1 MLHVDIIK
9 LHVNMHISCIPI
21 IPSNKLHAA
30 NKNDFFV
37 NINDLH
43 DRFHTPYFF
52 LFYKRNLTLVL
63 LQSFQNGFYVSSICS
78 SISIDKR
85 TNLSILRTCFNGAWS
100 RVFFRFYF
108 FLLFTMLLKLF
119 LMPNQLSKIQRDH
132 NSLLCKQRSCPVI
145 VYIGS

>member
-1 MLHVDIIK
+1 MLHVDLIK
-9 LHVNMHISCIPI
+9 LHVNIHISCIAI

-52 LFYKRNLTLVL
+52 LFCKRNLTLVL

-78 SISIDKR
+78 SILTGHVHGFDQ
-85 TNLSILRTCFNGAWS
+85 ILL
-100 RVFFRFYF
+100 F
-108 FLLFTMLLKLF
+108 FLLLTMLLKLF
-119 LMPNQLSKIQRDH
+119 LMPNQRSKIQR
-132 NSLLCKQRSCPVI
+132 SQFFFM
-145 VYIGS
+145 